1 MTMPRETARPFRI
14 TGRHVLFAMLA
25 FFGVVIAVNLTFV
38 HLALS
43 TWTGL
48 TDHDSYRTGVSW
60 NDTLRRDAEQRAL
73 GWTVD
78 VDTRAAPDVA
88 GTDDAPDGRR
98 LSVTLTVRDRDGI
111 PVRGLAIAGEARHP
125 IVEADDRPIALTE
138 VSDGIYAAELSLPG
152 GGVWQLKLTAAGTD
166 GREYRIDTTAAV
178 R

>member
-1 MTMPRETARPFRI
+1 MTMPREADGQFRI

-73 GWTVD
+73 GWAVD
-78 VDTRAAPDVA
+78 VDTRALPDEEVA
-88 GTDDAPDGRR
+88 GWR
-98 LSVTLTVRDRDGI
+98 LTVTLTVRDRDGNL
-111 PVRGLAIAGEARHP
+111 VRGLAVTGEARHP
-125 IVEADDRPIALTE
+125 IVEADDRSIDLVATA
-138 VSDGIYAAELSLPG
+138 DGVYAGTVLLPG
-152 GGVWQLKLTAAGTD
+152 AGDWGLKLTAAGA
-166 GREYRIDTTAAV
+166 GVPGYRIDAV
-178 R
+178 ATVR